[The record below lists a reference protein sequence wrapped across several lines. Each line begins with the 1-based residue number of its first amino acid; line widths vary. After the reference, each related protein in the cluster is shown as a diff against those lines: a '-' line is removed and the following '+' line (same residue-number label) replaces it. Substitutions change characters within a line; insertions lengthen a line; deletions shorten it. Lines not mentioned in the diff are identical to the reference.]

1 MIMMHCSSSLSQ
13 TRCLLPEVVPMHEL
27 NYESHPSL
35 NRIRNGIES
44 INSTLVASYS
54 RVPPP
59 IVVTSTSTT
68 TATTTNTSS
77 VLLKRNV
84 SLLSFQFQNI

>member
-1 MIMMHCSSSLSQ
+1 MHCSSSLSQ

-35 NRIRNGIES
+35 NRIRNGIEGM
-44 INSTLVASYS
+44 NSTLITSYS
-54 RVPPP
+54 RAPPP
-59 IVVTSTSTT
+59 AVVSSTT
-68 TATTTNTSS
+68 TAATTTNTSA